1 MGEEFSSQE
10 SLLRNMM
17 GLLGNVAEVQRL
29 RSRLMTTPFVREF
42 TRLLT
47 SRLDGIEV
55 SYNAAGVLA
64 HLVSDG
70 SEAWRIEAP
79 PRQEVVDKMVYAI
92 GTWDLNS
99 NRNINYRSFEPI
111 LRLVRVTHTPQ
122 CRHWAVWALA
132 NLTTVDEKYCRLVE
146 AEGGTALLDELLE
159 DQCPDTKP
167 YDKVIELATIVRN
180 NVRSWKRMEKGQAE
194 EVAIVHG
201 QED

>member
-1 MGEEFSSQE
+1 M
-10 SLLRNMM
+10 
-17 GLLGNVAEVQRL
+17 
-29 RSRLMTTPFVREF
+29 
-42 TRLLT
+42 
-47 SRLDGIEV
+47 

-132 NLTTVDEKYCRLVE
+132 NLTTVDGE
-146 AEGGTALLDELLE
+146 
-159 DQCPDTKP
+159 
-167 YDKVIELATIVRN
+167 
-180 NVRSWKRMEKGQAE
+180 
-194 EVAIVHG
+194 
-201 QED
+201 